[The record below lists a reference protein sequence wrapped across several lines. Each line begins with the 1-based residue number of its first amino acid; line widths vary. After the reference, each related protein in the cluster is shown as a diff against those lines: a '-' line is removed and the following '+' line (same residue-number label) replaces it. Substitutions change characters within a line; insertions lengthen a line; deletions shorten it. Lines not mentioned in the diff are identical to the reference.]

1 MIRVGMQAAYERI
14 VEDMRSIWGDM
25 ALALLR
31 KRLRD
36 VHADPNALT
45 REDLE
50 RIVDL
55 LRAKTLPSVLGD
67 DGAEAKARQYLGWVA
82 EAG

>member
-1 MIRVGMQAAYERI
+1 MGVQAAYERI
-14 VEDMRSIWGDM
+14 AEDMRSIWGDM

-45 REDLE
+45 HQDLE
-50 RIVDL
+50 KIVDL
-55 LRAKTLPSVLGD
+55 LRAKTLPSILGEE
-67 DGAEAKARQYLGWVA
+67 GAEAKAQQYLAWVA
-82 EAG
+82 DSS

>member
-1 MIRVGMQAAYERI
+1 MGMQAAYERI